1 MIQELAISFQIDTQ
15 KYFPKA
21 QQRCRIQQT
30 LLQESNEDL
39 YVVNLIAEGAC

>member
-1 MIQELAISFQIDTQ
+1 MDTQ

-21 QQRCRIQQT
+21 QQRCRTQ
-30 LLQESNEDL
+30 LQEPSEDL